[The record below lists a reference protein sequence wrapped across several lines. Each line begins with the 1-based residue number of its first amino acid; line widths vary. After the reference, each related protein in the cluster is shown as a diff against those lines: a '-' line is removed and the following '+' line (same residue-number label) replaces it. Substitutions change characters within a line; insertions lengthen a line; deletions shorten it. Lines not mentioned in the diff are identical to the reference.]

1 MNEQEARE
9 MLEVMAERAETD
21 VVNMKLRIAELE
33 REFEA
38 DPWEGTGRQIAG
50 RQIERLG
57 NRIVVRGDEAKALR
71 MAVEKFEGVL

>member
-38 DPWEGTGRQIAG
+38 DPWEGTGRQI
-50 RQIERLG
+50 ERLG
-57 NRIVVRGDEAKALR
+57 NRLVVRGDEAKALR